1 MMNFLKVFI
10 NFFSTITLGIVFVCA
25 ANMSLSPGYDVPDNV
40 LWQVLLSGFITS
52 IMTSF
57 GVFIFTA
64 INTKIKLAIAVMI
77 HYALMSVIM
86 IGLGIWFDWMN
97 FDIKGIVMMLI
108 SVAVVYLIAFL
119 LNYYIIKKEAEG
131 INIALEKHNKRNQ

>member
-1 MMNFLKVFI
+1 MNFLKVFI
-10 NFFSTITLGIVFVCA
+10 NFFSTINLVIVFVCA
-25 ANMSLSPGYDVPDNV
+25 VNMSLSPGYDVPDSV

-52 IMTSF
+52 IMTSI
-57 GVFIFTA
+57 GAFIFTA
-64 INTKIKLAIAVMI
+64 INTKTKLVVSIVI

-86 IGLGIWFDWMN
+86 ISLGVWFDWLN

-131 INIALEKHNKRNQ
+131 INIALEKHNKRNP

>member
-1 MMNFLKVFI
+1 MNFLKVFI

-25 ANMSLSPGYDVPDNV
+25 VNMSLSPGYDVPDSV

-52 IMTSF
+52 IMTSI
-57 GVFIFTA
+57 GAFIFTA
-64 INTKIKLAIAVMI
+64 INTKTKLAVSIVI

-86 IGLGIWFDWMN
+86 ISLGVWFDWLN

>member
-1 MMNFLKVFI
+1 MI
-10 NFFSTITLGIVFVCA
+10 SLGV
-25 ANMSLSPGYDVPDNV
+25 
-40 LWQVLLSGFITS
+40 
-52 IMTSF
+52 
-57 GVFIFTA
+57 
-64 INTKIKLAIAVMI
+64 
-77 HYALMSVIM
+77 
-86 IGLGIWFDWMN
+86 WFDWLN